1 MDVDISRYTTCITV
15 ILLKFSDIELRR
27 FTEVNNSI
35 IMFLQNE
42 SLYLIFNKMM
52 DFVIYHQENSS
63 LNQDNHFGI
72 SLVICL
78 STVFLLLN
86 RYGEY
91 FVSSKILKSTFK
103 NLFLYAFAHPKLFL
117 HKNDNKCNHDSSM
130 CINCLN
136 YGLNS
141 LNIKVKMVTLLCII
155 VSFINKEQDVE
166 MTWNI
171 DESILYHIYMNC
183 LLYILPNSYSDEYSL
198 TEEATFAVLCSILYL
213 SNDKSTSYSIMN
225 NIYLQKYIID
235 YFLQK
240 IMINLGSTMNLNH
253 PFKYFNF
260 MIYILYIINAS
271 PWWFDTH
278 TIVNIPFVKKIGNL
292 YNYIRSYCDKD
303 NNLENNTHGRRYLAV
318 LEAILKSILSIVH
331 RSNNISEDEF
341 LNKEDNDAKVYSCLI
356 EDILMNQ
363 KLDIKLNDRSK
374 LESIFKDIGDH
385 STDKAVENCLKFSF
399 NVVLNNIVKY

>member
-1 MDVDISRYTTCITV
+1 MDVDISRYTICITV

-27 FTEVNNSI
+27 STEVNNSI

-42 SLYLIFNKMM
+42 SLYLTFNKMM
-52 DFVIYHQENSS
+52 DFVIYHQENNS
-63 LNQDNHFGI
+63 LNQDNHLGI
-72 SLVICL
+72 SLVVCL

-86 RYGEY
+86 KYGEY
-91 FVSSKILKSTFK
+91 FVSSKILKSTLK
-103 NLFLYAFAHPKLFL
+103 NLFLYPFAHPKLFL

-183 LLYILPNSYSDEYSL
+183 LLYILPNSHNDEYSL
-198 TEEATFAVLCSILYL
+198 IEEATFA
-213 SNDKSTSYSIMN
+213 
-225 NIYLQKYIID
+225 
-235 YFLQK
+235 K
-240 IMINLGSTMNLNH
+240 IMINLGSTMNLDY

-271 PWWFDTH
+271 PWWFDIH

-303 NNLENNTHGRRYLAV
+303 NLENNTHSRRYLAV

-363 KLDIKLNDRSK
+363 QLDIKLNDKSK
-374 LESIFKDIGDH
+374 LESIFKAIDDH
-385 STDKAVENCLKFSF
+385 STDKVVENCLKFSF